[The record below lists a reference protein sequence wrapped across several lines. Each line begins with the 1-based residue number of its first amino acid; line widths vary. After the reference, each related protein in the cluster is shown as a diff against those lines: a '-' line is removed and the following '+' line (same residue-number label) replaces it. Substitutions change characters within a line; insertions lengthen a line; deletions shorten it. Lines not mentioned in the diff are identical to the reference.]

1 MKNEPRNVCL
11 FVTEKKKERETEGV
25 HLRRESEDLSA
36 PHALVSACRRL
47 LCVEVWI
54 SSWKEGGSFSLH
66 PCCLIGG
73 LLSSLDGLMEAA
85 LLRLVGGLIH
95 HSPVQ
100 VRCRHLPSSNLI
112 LLLHHLLLPTPP
124 TYRQK
129 CSCALPTFSGDNILF
144 LQGEML
150 AG

>member
-1 MKNEPRNVCL
+1 MSSSQ
-11 FVTEKKKERETEGV
+11 ERVGGFIRSTCS
-25 HLRRESEDLSA
+25 R
-36 PHALVSACRRL
+36 
-47 LCVEVWI
+47 LCV
-54 SSWKEGGSFSLH
+54 SSASMCRSLDLQLEGGRVLSLH

-95 HSPVQ
+95 HSPVR

-129 CSCALPTFSGDNILF
+129 FSCALPTFSGDNILF
-144 LQGEML
+144 SSGRNVGRLNLIQTFATTEQSDHINMTL
-150 AG
+150 IS